1 MATII
6 ISIIFWCMP
15 DKDKLGIAAIILSI
29 IGTTT
34 DMMLSCGWA
43 SIIDVA
49 ILIINIYI
57 YNSITKKDKQ

>member
-1 MATII
+1 MVNLV

-15 DKDKLGIAAIILSI
+15 DKDKLGIAAMIVSALAATVGLIAY
-29 IGTTT
+29 
-34 DMMLSCGWA
+34 GWWG
-43 SIIDVA
+43 IIDVI